1 MKIAL
6 DAMGGD
12 YAPNAIIDG
21 ALLACKVVANTTEI
35 VLVGQEDVIKAYLG
49 DNIPKNISIV
59 NASQIIGMA
68 EHPAKALPQ
77 KPDSSISVGYK
88 LLVKGEIDGFCSAGN
103 TGAMMVGALFSVQ
116 AIKGIA
122 RPAIMSYVP
131 KLDGST
137 GVILDVGAN
146 ADCKPEQLEQF
157 AQLGS
162 IFCESYFGIE
172 KPKVGLLNLGEEAE
186 KGNMVAQATHKLLSQ
201 NQKLNFIGNI
211 EGRNLFDEKADV
223 IVCDGFVGN
232 IVIKMAQSYYK
243 ILKKKG
249 YEDAFFD
256 NFNYQS
262 IGGSPIL
269 GINGNV
275 VIAHGISDAITIKNA
290 LLMTERVCN
299 ANIPQKIKDALI

>member
-21 ALLACKVVANTTEI
+21 ALLASKVVADTTQI

-49 DNIPKNISIV
+49 ENIPQNISIV
-59 NASQIIGMA
+59 NATQVIGMA

-88 LLVKGEIDGFCSAGN
+88 LLTKGEIDGFCSAGN

-131 KLDGST
+131 KLDGKT

-269 GINGNV
+269 GVNGNV
-275 VIAHGISDAITIKNA
+275 VIAHGISDAVTIKNA

-299 ANIPQKIKDALI
+299 ANIPQKIKEALG